1 MNHSLSK
8 RVFWR
13 SFFTFVLSVGFVSL
27 TVCSMAQE
35 RVVIAPNGATQ
46 SSVRE
51 VVATGFGINPQK
63 AEEQALM
70 AAVRSAIGVYLDA
83 NTIVA
88 NEEVIQNRI
97 LSLSNGFVKEYTA
110 IKRSGPSPDGLYEV
124 TIVAKIESSQLMS
137 AMKSANIVS
146 GEIQGRNLWAESATK
161 IKGVDDAVR
170 ILQATIR
177 ESCEQL
183 VQLRFLDQEGRA
195 TDAKTPAKTSQNQ
208 NEAELTWYVAT
219 SVDQDAYFKKFAPLI
234 IRCLQNITGT
244 KGQKFDIKAPRIE
257 KYPPGATFGHSLSR
271 GPETPAVPFEVG
283 YRRFRVDEIPILKY
297 LNKKG
302 GHEHFVVE
310 RASRANDFLEITVFP
325 RTECQ
330 NFLLSEMISGFGVV
344 IEILDSNGDLLG
356 KGKTD
361 LWPPFNL
368 GGEDGAMSARR
379 KAVCFS
385 GVGPFVITEEQYGNL
400 MVVNPVRAVSVK
412 MPIENLKDAHR
423 VKCFLDIP
431 EIEFKVEPP
440 ERR

>member
-1 MNHSLSK
+1 
-8 RVFWR
+8 
-13 SFFTFVLSVGFVSL
+13 VLSVGFVSFA
-27 TVCSMAQE
+27 VCSMAQE
-35 RVVIAPNGATQ
+35 RVVIAPNGAAQ

-83 NTIVA
+83 KTIVA
-88 NEEVIQNRI
+88 NEDVIQNRI
-97 LSLSNGFVKEYTA
+97 LSLSNGFVKEYAA

-137 AMKSANIVS
+137 AMTAANIVS

-161 IKGVDDAVR
+161 IKGVDDSVR
-170 ILQATIR
+170 ILQSTIR

-244 KGQKFDIKAPRIE
+244 KGKKFDIKAPRIE
-257 KYPPGATFGHSLSR
+257 KYPSGATFGHSR
-271 GPETPAVPFEVG
+271 ETPAVPFEVG
-283 YRRFRVDEIPILKY
+283 YRRFIIDEIPILRD
-297 LNKKG
+297 LNNKG
-302 GHEHFVVE
+302 GREHFVVE
-310 RASRANDFLEITVFP
+310 RASRANDFLEITLFP

-330 NFLLSEMISGFGVV
+330 NFLLSKMTSKFGVV
-344 IEILDSNGDLLG
+344 IEVLDSKGDLLG

-368 GGEDGAMSARR
+368 GGDDWAMSSRG

-385 GVGPFVITEEQYGNL
+385 GVGPFVITERDPGSNL

-412 MPIENLKDAHR
+412 MPIENLKDAHL

>member
-13 SFFTFVLSVGFVSL
+13 SFFTFVLSVGFVSFA
-27 TVCSMAQE
+27 VCSMAQE
-35 RVVIAPNGATQ
+35 RVVIAPNGAAQ

-83 NTIVA
+83 KTIVA
-88 NEEVIQNRI
+88 NEDVIQNRI

-161 IKGVDDAVR
+161 IKGVDDAVH

-208 NEAELTWYVAT
+208 NVAELTWYVAT

-244 KGQKFDIKAPRIE
+244 KGKKFEIQKPRVQILE
-257 KYPPGATFGHSLSR
+257 NDEYNNWKDR
-271 GPETPAVPFEVG
+271 DVPFNVA
-283 YRRFRVDEIPILKY
+283 YRRFSLGDVVGAGRDLCTNGACEP
-297 LNKKG
+297 
-302 GHEHFVVE
+302 FVVE
-310 RASRANDFLEITVFP
+310 RASKAGDFLEITFFSNK
-325 RTECQ
+325 ECQ
-330 NFLLSEMISGFGVV
+330 NFLSSKTSSDFGLVV
-344 IEILDSNGDLLG
+344 ELFNRNGDLLG
-356 KGKTD
+356 KGKTP
-361 LWPPFNL
+361 LLSPFNVA
-368 GGEDGAMSARR
+368 GEDHRR
-379 KAVCFS
+379 GHGEQSFS
-385 GVGPFVITEEQYGNL
+385 GVGPFIITAAKFGNL
-400 MVVNPVRAVSVK
+400 FVFNPVRAVSVK
-412 MPIENLKDAHR
+412 IPIEDLKDVHQ
-423 VKCFLDIP
+423 VSCFLDIP
-431 EIEFKVEPP
+431 EIEFKVGPP
-440 ERR
+440 KQR

>member
-1 MNHSLSK
+1 
-8 RVFWR
+8 
-13 SFFTFVLSVGFVSL
+13 
-27 TVCSMAQE
+27 MAQE

-83 NTIVA
+83 KTIVA
-88 NEEVIQNRI
+88 NEDVIQNRI
-97 LSLSNGFVKEYTA
+97 LSLSNGFVKEYAA
-110 IKRSGPSPDGLYEV
+110 IKRSGPSPDGLYQV

-219 SVDQDAYFKKFAPLI
+219 SVDQDAYLKKFAPLI
-234 IRCLQNITGT
+234 VRCLQNITGT
-244 KGQKFDIKAPRIE
+244 KGKKADVQAPRIE
-257 KYPPGATFGHSLSR
+257 KYPPGATFGRSIYSGR
-271 GPETPAVPFEVG
+271 GAENPAVPFEVG
-283 YRRFRVDEIPILKY
+283 YRRFMIDEISILED
-297 LNKKG
+297 LSSG
-302 GHEHFVVE
+302 RGHEHFVVE
-310 RASRANDFLEITVFP
+310 RASRAKDFLEITLFP
-325 RTECQ
+325 RSECQ
-330 NFLLSEMISGFGVV
+330 NFLLSKMTSTFGVA
-344 IEILDSNGDLLG
+344 IEVLDANGDLLG

-361 LWPPFNL
+361 LRYPFNL
-368 GGEDGAMSARR
+368 GGDDYSRSVNK

-385 GVGPFVITEEQYGNL
+385 GVGPFVITERESVGEL
-400 MVVNPVRAVSVK
+400 LAVDPVRAVSVK
-412 MPIENLKDAHR
+412 MPVEQLKDVHR
-423 VKCFLDIP
+423 VNCFLDIP

>member
-1 MNHSLSK
+1 
-8 RVFWR
+8 
-13 SFFTFVLSVGFVSL
+13 VLSVGFVSL

-83 NTIVA
+83 KTIVA
-88 NEEVIQNRI
+88 NEDVIQNRI
-97 LSLSNGFVKEYTA
+97 LSLSNGFVKEYAA

-124 TIVAKIESSQLMS
+124 TIAAKVESSQLMS
-137 AMKSANIVS
+137 AMKAANIVS

-161 IKGVDDAVR
+161 IKGVDDAVH

-195 TDAKTPAKTSQNQ
+195 TDAKTPAKTSQNR
-208 NEAELTWYVAT
+208 NEAELMWYVAT

-234 IRCLQNITGT
+234 VRCLQNITNT
-244 KGQKFDIKAPRIE
+244 KGKKFEIKAPRVE
-257 KYPPGATFGHSLSR
+257 KCAPGVTFKYSLHQ
-271 GPETPAVPFEVG
+271 GAETPAVPFEVA
-283 YRRFRVDEIPILKY
+283 YRRFELEEIPILRD
-297 LNKKG
+297 LNQKG

-310 RASRANDFLEITVFP
+310 RASRAKDFLEITLFP
-325 RTECQ
+325 RSECQ
-330 NFLLSEMISGFGVV
+330 NFLLSKMTSKFGVA
-344 IEILDSNGDLLG
+344 IEVLDVNGELLG

-361 LWPPFNL
+361 LRYPFSL
-368 GGEDGAMSARR
+368 GGDDYSRSAYK

-385 GVGPFVITEEQYGNL
+385 GVGPFVITETDIGGRSLYA
-400 MVVNPVRAVSVK
+400 VDPVRAVSVK
-412 MPIENLKDAHR
+412 MPVEQLKDVHR
-423 VKCFLDIP
+423 VNCFLDIP